1 MKQEKFIA
9 AKRCLEA
16 DVLWDVTGRIENITT
31 PIGDENSGTSGSKLD
46 FVPIENITT
55 PIGDENSSQLPQY
68 QSSPI
73 ENITTPIGDENRL

>member
-31 PIGDENSGTSGSKLD
+31 PIGDEMYEVTGKRT
-46 FVPIENITT
+46 
-55 PIGDENSSQLPQY
+55 IGIRNGGVYGLFICY
-68 QSSPI
+68 
-73 ENITTPIGDENRL
+73 